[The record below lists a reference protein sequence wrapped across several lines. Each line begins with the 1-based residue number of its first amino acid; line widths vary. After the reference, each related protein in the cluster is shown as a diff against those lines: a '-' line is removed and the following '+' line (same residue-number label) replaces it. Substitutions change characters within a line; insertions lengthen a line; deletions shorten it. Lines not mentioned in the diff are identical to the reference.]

1 MNTSTQIASHLLRSR
16 IGKICI
22 AITGQSA
29 EDMVEKA
36 SAALK
41 DTTFIEFRLDYL
53 AKPATALPVLK
64 QFLAEN
70 GGATVVATCRCKDNG
85 GRFEGSNQAALEI
98 LLKAAEAG
106 FHLVDVELES
116 IEKLPKNTMQK
127 LRDAGAAVILSF
139 HDFKQTGD
147 LDAVYARMAPWAPDF
162 MKVVPTARTL
172 TDNLKLMHF
181 LERMED
187 RSNERLVGICMGEA
201 GIISRVLGLRAGSV
215 FTFAAATHGEETA
228 AGQIA
233 ARTLLET
240 YRIDQVDVAT
250 KVYGVAGDPIRSSLS
265 PLMMNT
271 AFRRE
276 TVNAVY
282 LALQT
287 KNVDDLFKLAREIPI
302 QGLSVT
308 MPLKEGVIPFLERTD
323 PLSTKI
329 GAVNTISR
337 LPDGKFYGFNTDVAG
352 IVGPLERRLSLRG
365 AKVLVLGAGGAARA
379 AVFGCRDKGAE
390 VWIMNRTPETA
401 QKLARQAGAKTVRRE
416 ALAKQSFDVIINA
429 TPAGMSGNK
438 TASILAREDLNAR
451 IVFDLVY
458 NPIETPLL
466 RMAKQKGLA
475 VISGV
480 EMFVQQGARQFE
492 IWTGKPAP
500 EEEMLRVVLHS
511 LRQNAENAGGD
522 GHVPGT
528 AARVDIGPRA
538 AASHADP
545 EPAAGPP
552 PRVVS
557 RADRRAEDIQV
568 KSAGRSTAS
577 AAASKAAASG
587 RLNGRG
593 AAAAKSNGKAKP
605 AVKSAAKTETARKP
619 PVKAAAPKKSTKQA
633 VKAKRKG

>member
-1 MNTSTQIASHLLRSR
+1 
-16 IGKICI
+16 
-22 AITGQSA
+22 
-29 EDMVEKA
+29 MVEKGA
-36 SAALK
+36 AALK
-41 DTTFIEFRLDYL
+41 DTSFIEFRLDYL
-53 AKPATALPVLK
+53 PKPAAALPVLK
-64 QFLAEN
+64 QFLSEN
-70 GGATVVATCRCKDNG
+70 GAATVVATCRCKDNG
-85 GRFEGSNQAALEI
+85 GKFEGSNHAALEI
-98 LLKAAEAG
+98 LLKSAEAG
-106 FHLVDVELES
+106 FQLVDIELES

-147 LDAVYARMAPWAPDF
+147 LDAVYRRMEPFAPDF
-162 MKVVPTARTL
+162 MKVVPTARSL

-181 LERMED
+181 LEQMED
-187 RSNERLVGICMGEA
+187 RSNTSIVGICMGEA
-201 GIISRVLGLRAGSV
+201 GIISRVLGLRAGSA
-215 FTFAAATHGEETA
+215 FTFAASSVGEETA
-228 AGQIA
+228 PGQIA

-287 KNVDDLFKLAREIPI
+287 KNVEDLFKLAREIPI

-308 MPLKEGVIPFLERTD
+308 MPLKESVIPYLERTD
-323 PLSTKI
+323 PLSRKI

-352 IVGPLERRLSLRG
+352 IVGPLERRLSLRT

-390 VWIMNRTPETA
+390 VWILNRTPETA
-401 QKLARQAGAKTVRRE
+401 QKLARQAGAKSIRRD

-438 TASILAREDLNAR
+438 TATILAPEELNAR
-451 IVFDLVY
+451 LVFDLVY

-466 RMAKQKGLA
+466 RMARQKGLA

-500 EEEMLRVVLHS
+500 EEEMLRVVVHS
-511 LRQNAENAGGD
+511 LKQSGENASAET
-522 GHVPGT
+522 HVGAPATRIDVGPHAPG
-528 AARVDIGPRA
+528 
-538 AASHADP
+538 SHADH
-545 EPAAGPP
+545 EPAVAS
-552 PRVVS
+552 S
-557 RADRRAEDIQV
+557 RP
-568 KSAGRSTAS
+568 SAV
-577 AAASKAAASG
+577 
-587 RLNGRG
+587 RG
-593 AAAAKSNGKAKP
+593 TRKP
-605 AVKSAAKTETARKP
+605 AEKQVKP
-619 PVKAAAPKKSTKQA
+619 PVKAAAANHKPAAKAGANGKTAINGKGLPAAKTNGKVKAAAKPAAKTASNHKPAPKAAPAKKTAKA
-633 VKAKRKG
+633 APAKAKRKR